1 MKKLPIF
8 SLWLFLSLSVLACQS
23 KTDATLA
30 NNEAAAEDFGTG
42 VPISNYIEAEE

>member
-23 KTDATLA
+23 KTDTNLA
-30 NNEAAAEDFGTG
+30 NGGTEQNSGTG